1 MSRPAENKKQRVG
14 EMFDSIAPTYDAL
27 NHILSLGIDRGW
39 RRKVVG
45 MASSAASAS
54 VHPAS
59 HSHLAS
65 ANPAVKSGGNYPD
78 ELSSHG
84 GFAILDVATG
94 TGDLAIALARA
105 LPGARI
111 TGIDISENMLAEG
124 RRKVAEKGLDERI
137 TLQAGDAEALDFADA
152 RFDLVTVAFGV
163 RNFGNIEAGLS
174 EMRRVL
180 KPGGRCLVLEFSEP
194 RGWFFGTGYR
204 FYFHRVLP
212 LVGRIVSRDKG
223 AYTYLPRS
231 VDGFPPPARFAEML
245 REAGFDAVGVKKLT
259 FGVAYIYNSEK

>member
-54 VHPAS
+54 V
-59 HSHLAS
+59 
-65 ANPAVKSGGNYPD
+65 SGDGI
-78 ELSSHG
+78 H
-84 GFAILDVATG
+84 ILDVATG